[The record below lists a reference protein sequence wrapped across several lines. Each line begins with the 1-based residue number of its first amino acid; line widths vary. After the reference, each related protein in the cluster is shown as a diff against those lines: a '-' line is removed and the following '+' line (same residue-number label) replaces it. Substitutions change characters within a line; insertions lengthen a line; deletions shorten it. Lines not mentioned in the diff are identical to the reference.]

1 MLIGRYGD
9 TTGQPYIEGLIS
21 LPRLGLQSV
30 PVSFLVD
37 TGAGRCIL
45 SAVDARTM
53 GIEPE
58 DLIGDYPVYGI
69 GGADTCFEEEAYLA
83 FVDEATGRI
92 CYYSVTL
99 LIGKREPEGGKALP
113 SILGREILH
122 RWRMFYFPHNPE
134 PSLQFEVVSDDL
146 SLDPGGRA

>member
-9 TTGQPYIEGLIS
+9 TTGQPYIEGLVS
-21 LPRLGLQSV
+21 LPRLGIQAV
-30 PVSFLVD
+30 QVSFLVD

-45 SAVDARTM
+45 SAVDAKAM
-53 GIEPE
+53 GIASA

-92 CYYSVTL
+92 SYYRVIL
-99 LIGKREPEGGKALP
+99 LIGKREPGGGQTLP

-122 RWRMFYFPHNPE
+122 RWRMFYFPRDPE

-146 SLDPGGRA
+146 SLDSGYRA